1 MVKISLVKF
10 TEKDCEM
17 KKKMTISK
25 ILNAKGEKPLV
36 MITAYDALFAKL
48 LEESAEILLVGD
60 SHKMSFAGKSDTLSA
75 TLDQMIYHT
84 NAVCTGAKES
94 FVICDMPFGTYM
106 SKEQALFNAVKVFQE
121 TPADAVKIEGGADK
135 AEIVKYLTSNGIA
148 VCGHIGLLPQSVRS
162 EGGYKVKGKDER
174 SAMSLVNDAKE
185 IELAGAFCIVI
196 EGVKADVAAL
206 VSASVGVPVVGIGA
220 GHGVDGQVLVFSD
233 MLGLFEEFTPKFVK
247 KYLDGATLVKD
258 AVATYA
264 KEVVSREFPSE
275 KYTY

>member
-1 MVKISLVKF
+1 VKSTK
-10 TEKDCEM
+10 KDCEM

-48 LEESAEILLVGD
+48 FEESADILLVGD
-60 SHKMSFAGKSDTLSA
+60 SLNMSFAGKSDTLST

-84 NAVCTGAKES
+84 NAVCKGAGES

-106 SKEQALFNAVKVFQE
+106 SKEQALTNAVKVFQE
-121 TPADAVKIEGGADK
+121 TPADAIKIEGGADK
-135 AEIVKYLTSNGIA
+135 AEIVKHLTCNGIA

-206 VSASVGVPVVGIGA
+206 VAASVGVPVVGIGA
-220 GHGVDGQVLVFSD
+220 GSGVDGQVLVFSD